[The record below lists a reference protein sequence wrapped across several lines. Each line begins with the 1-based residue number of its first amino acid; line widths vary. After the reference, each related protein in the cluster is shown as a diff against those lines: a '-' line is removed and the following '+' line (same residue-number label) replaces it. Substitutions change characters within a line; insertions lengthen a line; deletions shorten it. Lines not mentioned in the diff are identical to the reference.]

1 MLYDSLTTRNKNRIT
16 HTGLDWVP
24 EVGPVHTSLK
34 VGYRCWSWVSAM
46 GVTLIVSTGPLEW
59 RRGVQIID
67 TKDTHGEQLPDSS
80 LSFMIID
87 PLVEDYDPY
96 VF

>member
-1 MLYDSLTTRNKNRIT
+1 
-16 HTGLDWVP
+16 
-24 EVGPVHTSLK
+24 
-34 VGYRCWSWVSAM
+34 M